1 MQPRKNEIMLKLTG
15 KMTGKEIIDAIA
27 SFFQVIFFFLALAK
41 IFESKEIEREFKE
54 LIYELIPALN
64 ECERCEILKYKY
76 CYKFSSR
83 CSLCRKARCTNCY

>member
-1 MQPRKNEIMLKLTG
+1 M
-15 KMTGKEIIDAIA
+15 
-27 SFFQVIFFFLALAK
+27 IFFFLALAK

-76 CYKFSSR
+76 CYKFHQHAHFAEKQDVQTVTDITILS
-83 CSLCRKARCTNCY
+83 KF